1 MVWSGIWPLTHSLTY
16 LESIKVSIWNESNRQ
31 VNESLKWNQIVW
43 MWVNA
48 IQKRKKKIW
57 PIVVNLFFSYLVIFQ
72 LILPLVY
79 VAFNVTSLWEI
90 ERERTKWWIY
100 SVWCNQVMFLHT
112 YSTQTLFTADYTHPL
127 CCYLLETCDPK
138 FS

>member
-1 MVWSGIWPLTHSLTY
+1 M
-16 LESIKVSIWNESNRQ
+16 KAWNEIRLY
-31 VNESLKWNQIVW
+31 ECEW
-43 MWVNA
+43 MLYG
-48 IQKRKKKIW
+48 KEKKIW
-57 PIVVNLFFSYLVIFQ
+57 PIVVNPFFSYFVIFQ

-112 YSTQTLFTADYTHPL
+112 YSTQTHPL